1 MPKFIFS
8 NPYKAPCPPCII
20 KTEFAMMCHFHLKT
34 GEVFS
39 CTRGVQDDQRK
50 VPKDQAKFAVRG
62 IQKIIKYDVIHP
74 STSEIILIITQQ
86 KDFSLT
92 GLKKDF
98 NPAEDTVPLSIWY
111 LKNEN
116 SKQLWFN
123 ASSAA
128 GEKYIE
134 PKLDYD
140 FNLAWRVT
148 ENSETEKALAFRHD
162 DSSFSHSGSSFQHNS
177 PQFFISKFNSSTIPV
192 WVRKETNGKITLES
206 ETEKGVVLHKDARKI
221 FSSDEWIKR
230 VENIPHLPG
239 GSGQRLIAGEIKN
252 SSGSSSI
259 LPVDPQSPNELEP
272 SNNVDYLDY
281 LFRLE
286 FIVTY
291 SLLLIILI
299 SGYWRH
305 DRVLYYFNV
314 RIVLILT
321 WDFVIYILDF
331 SSARKRKNSDSGY
344 TSVDMKPEMDI
355 EAFQKMVCAK
365 KTINFFS

>member
-1 MPKFIFS
+1 
-8 NPYKAPCPPCII
+8 
-20 KTEFAMMCHFHLKT
+20 MMCHFNLKT

-39 CTRGVQDDQRK
+39 CTRDAQDDQRK

-98 NPAEDTVPLSIWY
+98 NPAEDIWY

-116 SKQLWFN
+116 SKQLCFN
-123 ASSAA
+123 ASNAA
-128 GEKYIE
+128 GEKYIA

-148 ENSETEKALAFRHD
+148 ENSEHQKALAFRHD

-177 PQFFISKFNSSTIPV
+177 PQFFISKFNASTIPV
-192 WVRKETNGKITLES
+192 LVRKEANGKITFEL
-206 ETEKGVVLHKDARKI
+206 ETEKGVVLHKSGMKI

-230 VENIPHLPG
+230 VGENIPHLPG
-239 GSGQRLIAGEIKN
+239 RNGQLLITGEIKN
-252 SSGSSSI
+252 SSGTSSI
-259 LPVDPQSPNELEP
+259 LPVDPQSPIEVEQP
-272 SNNVDYLDY
+272 NNVDYLDY

-286 FIVTY
+286 FVITY
-291 SLLLIILI
+291 SLLLVILI
-299 SGYWRH
+299 SGYSRH
-305 DRVLYYFNV
+305 GRVLYYFNV
-314 RIVLILT
+314 RIVLILA
-321 WDFVIYILDF
+321 WDFAIYILDF

-365 KTINFFS
+365 IKINFSR

>member
-1 MPKFIFS
+1 
-8 NPYKAPCPPCII
+8 
-20 KTEFAMMCHFHLKT
+20 MMCHFNLKT

-39 CTRGVQDDQRK
+39 CTRDAQDDQRK
-50 VPKDQAKFAVRG
+50 VPKDQARFAVRG

-98 NPAEDTVPLSIWY
+98 NPADDIWY

-116 SKQLWFN
+116 SKQLFY
-123 ASSAA
+123 SS
-128 GEKYIE
+128 KFIE
-134 PKLDYD
+134 PKLGYD

-148 ENSETEKALAFRHD
+148 ENAETEKALAFRHD

-192 WVRKETNGKITLES
+192 VVRKETNGKVTF
-206 ETEKGVVLHKDARKI
+206 ETEEEKGVVLHKNAMKY

-230 VENIPHLPG
+230 VGENIPHLPG
-239 GSGQRLIAGEIKN
+239 GNGQPLLSGEIKN

-286 FIVTY
+286 LVVTY

-314 RIVLILT
+314 RIVLILA

-344 TSVDMKPEMDI
+344 TSVDMKPEMEI
-355 EAFQKMVCAK
+355 EAFQKMVSAK
-365 KTINFFS
+365 KTINFS

>member
-1 MPKFIFS
+1 MPKFIFRY
-8 NPYKAPCPPCII
+8 PYKAPCPPCII
-20 KTEFAMMCHFHLKT
+20 KTEFAMMCHFNLKT

-39 CTRGVQDDQRK
+39 CTRDAQDDQRK
-50 VPKDQAKFAVRG
+50 VPKDQAQFAVRG
-62 IQKIIKYDVIHP
+62 IQKIIRYDVIHP
-74 STSEIILIITQQ
+74 TTSEVILIITQQ

-98 NPAEDTVPLSIWY
+98 NPAEDLNHIWY
-111 LKNEN
+111 LKKEN
-116 SKQLWFN
+116 TKELWFN
-123 ASSAA
+123 ASNAA
-128 GEKYIE
+128 GQDYVE

-148 ENSETEKALAFRHD
+148 ENSEHQKALAFRHD

-192 WVRKETNGKITLES
+192 FVRKETNGKIIFELEK
-206 ETEKGVVLHKDARKI
+206 EKGVVLHKNAVKI

-230 VENIPHLPG
+230 VGENIPHLPG
-239 GSGQRLIAGEIKN
+239 GSGQLQIAGEIKN
-252 SSGSSSI
+252 SSGTSSI
-259 LPVDPQSPNELEP
+259 LPVNPQSPVELEP

-286 FIVTY
+286 FVFTF
-291 SLLLIILI
+291 SLLFIILI

-305 DRVLYYFNV
+305 GRVLYYFNV
-314 RIVLILT
+314 WIVLILA

-365 KTINFFS
+365 ITIDLS